1 VLKYSIFAITSFIIK
16 EEIFAGNCSN
26 ILFFAAQNLFAY
38 KFGIDIVEKLGLHFM
53 LSSEFRPYQFITYM
67 FLHGGFGHLFF
78 NMFAL
83 YMFGTSVENTW
94 GPKRFLTYYII
105 SGIGAAIVHYLIF
118 YFYQNPTE
126 NMFDAPVIIGASG
139 AVFGL
144 LLAYGMLFP
153 NQVIYVQF
161 IIPMKAKYFVALYG
175 AVELF
180 SGLGNSASDNV
191 AHFAHLGGMLFGFIL
206 IKFWEKR

>member
-1 VLKYSIFAITSFIIK
+1 MSNNDFRPRPYNLLPEVVKNLLII
-16 EEIFAGNCSN
+16 N

-105 SGIGAAIVHYLIF
+105 CGIGAAIVHYLIF

-175 AVELF
+175 ALELF

>member
-1 VLKYSIFAITSFIIK
+1 MSNNDFRPRPYNLLPEVVKNLLII
-16 EEIFAGNCSN
+16 N

-105 SGIGAAIVHYLIF
+105 CGIGAAIVHYLIF

-175 AVELF
+175 AIELF

>member
-1 VLKYSIFAITSFIIK
+1 MSNNDFRPRPYNLLPEVVKNLLII
-16 EEIFAGNCSN
+16 N

>member
-1 VLKYSIFAITSFIIK
+1 MSNNDFRPRPYNLLPEVVKNLLII
-16 EEIFAGNCSN
+16 N

-105 SGIGAAIVHYLIF
+105 CGIGAAIVHYLIF